1 MTKRRVALVTGGA
14 RGIGLAIASH
24 LARDEFD
31 LAVCGTRSG
40 DAAADAVKS
49 LREHGGEVL
58 YVPCDVGDQAAR
70 AELVESVRKRFG
82 RLHVLVNNAGVAPLQ
97 RRDLLDATEESFERV
112 VRINLQGPYFLTQA
126 VARWMIEQ
134 RRADRAYRAA
144 VVNISSVSAACASV
158 QRGEYC
164 VSKAGLSMATQLWA
178 VRLGEWDIPVYEV
191 RPGIV
196 HTDMTAPAK
205 AKYDRMIA
213 EGLLV
218 QPRWGEPEDVGRAV
232 AVLARGELPVLDRPG
247 ADGGRRPRP
256 AAAIGL
262 VVRRGAFEVSP
273 KPARAKAGDPRSVE
287 TPHAQE
293 AIRHW
298 RARRVRRPRPAVVN
312 RLGGRAA

>member
-24 LARDEFD
+24 LAHDGFD
-31 LAVCGTRSG
+31 LALCGSRSA
-40 DAAADAVKS
+40 DLAADAVRS
-49 LREHGGEVL
+49 LREHGGEVV
-58 YVPCDVGDQAAR
+58 YEACDIGDRAAR
-70 AELVESVRKRFG
+70 AALVEGIRKRFG
-82 RLHVLVNNAGVAPLQ
+82 HLHVLVNNAGVAPLQ
-97 RRDLLDATEESFERV
+97 RRDLLEATEESFERV
-112 VRINLQGPYFLTQA
+112 LRINLQAPYFLTQT

-144 VVNISSVSAACASV
+144 VINISSVSARAASV

-178 VRLGEWDIPVYEV
+178 ARLGEWDIPVYEV

-205 AKYDRMIA
+205 AKYDRLIA

-232 AVLARGELPVLDRPG
+232 SVLARGELPYSTGQILMI
-247 ADGGRRPRP
+247 DGGLSLRR
-256 AAAIGL
+256 L
-262 VVRRGAFEVSP
+262 
-273 KPARAKAGDPRSVE
+273 
-287 TPHAQE
+287 
-293 AIRHW
+293 
-298 RARRVRRPRPAVVN
+298 
-312 RLGGRAA
+312 